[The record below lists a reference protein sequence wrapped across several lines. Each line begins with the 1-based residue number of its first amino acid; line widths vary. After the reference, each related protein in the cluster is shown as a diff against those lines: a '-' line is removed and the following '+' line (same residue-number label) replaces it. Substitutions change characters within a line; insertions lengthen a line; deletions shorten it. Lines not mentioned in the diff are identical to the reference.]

1 MRDFVHFLFP
11 ATMGMLAAVGL
22 IAALD
27 ALTGSLD
34 LSFGLAFLAS
44 LLLAFV
50 AHSADEDARRRAR
63 KSAFLRDLHGG
74 RHQPEGIPRRLDEL
88 APLVVRPEEEV
99 WQ

>member
-1 MRDFVHFLFP
+1 
-11 ATMGMLAAVGL
+11 MGMVAAVGL

-27 ALTGSLD
+27 AVTSNLN

-50 AHSADEDARRRAR
+50 AYSAEEDARRHAR
-63 KSAFLRDLHGG
+63 DAVRLHHLHGG
-74 RHQPEGIPRRLDEL
+74 RHHPDGIPRRLDEL
-88 APLVVRPEEEV
+88 VPLDVRAEEEV

>member
-1 MRDFVHFLFP
+1 
-11 ATMGMLAAVGL
+11 MGMVAAVGL

-27 ALTGSLD
+27 AVTSNLN

-50 AHSADEDARRRAR
+50 AHSAEEDARRRAR
-63 KSAFLRDLHGG
+63 DAAHLRDLHGG

-88 APLVVRPEEEV
+88 MPLEVRPGEEA